1 MTHVV
6 ALGGQDELLPLTAAQ
21 RGMWFAESLSA
32 DYSVIIAHY
41 LSIRAVDAPIDH
53 DLLEACTAEAAVDF
67 ESPCTT
73 LVEVDG
79 VPKQRVDRESGF
91 EVARIDMRGEA
102 APFQAALDWMTA
114 DYQRQMDVL
123 VDPLAVAAL
132 IRVADDHTLLYMR
145 GHHIVFDGFSALTS
159 LLSAVRRYNAA
170 RTGDEYTPTRRLD
183 LAGLVADDQAY
194 TESSRR
200 ERDRAYWVEQVAD
213 LPERVSLSGRD
224 RVAPLSPQNV
234 VAGERLDAQTQAR
247 LESVAKDAGCSV
259 AVLLVAAFSAFLGR
273 MAGTDDVVLSLP
285 VTGRST
291 AKVKNSGGMLSN
303 MLPVRAR
310 DISQST
316 MRSLARALQVDL
328 TGALRHQRYR
338 FEDIRVDAGLG
349 AGNSASFGPVV
360 NMMFFDTPIEVDRA
374 QTSYHILSSGILED
388 LRINLY
394 QAAPGEQLAVDLH
407 GNPNLYEPSDLR
419 SHVQRFVRFLTR
431 ALDDIDRRVI
441 DVELVAP
448 GEQTELV
455 ERGRGPA
462 LESFDEATTILDL
475 IAERV
480 AEQPEAVALDFAGR
494 TMTYEEFDAQRRS
507 LAGRLAADGVALG
520 DRVAVSL
527 DRGIAQVVAIHATLL
542 IGAAYVPLDPGLPAT
557 RRRAILDTA
566 RPVVVVDDDYL
577 EATDRPA
584 APVGVHPARVDVPVY
599 VIFTSGSTGTP
610 KGVEVTHSALR
621 RRLEWMQRGHRIGS
635 GDAVLYKTPYTFDV
649 SVWELVWPLISGA
662 RMVIAAP
669 DGHRDPAY
677 LARLVDESRVTTMH
691 FVPSMLEVFVDSGEQ
706 LAAHVDTVFTSGE
719 ALSPTLA
726 QVVTRQWSVRLVN
739 LYGPTE
745 AAIDVTEYVVDGD
758 VDEVPIGRPV
768 PDTDVLVLDET
779 LRPVPVGVAGE
790 LYLAGPQLA
799 TGYVGRPDL
808 SAERFVAA
816 PFGDAG
822 TRMYRTGDLV
832 SWGSD
837 GELRYHG
844 RTDFQVKIRGQR
856 VELGEIEST
865 VRDHPM
871 IESAVVSVRSGPT
884 GIPMVVAYVRPTDGG
899 NVTDDDVLVTCRR
912 ELPSHMVP
920 AAVVV
925 MDEFPVTDNGKLD
938 RAALPEPVLSASADE
953 HVAPRTA
960 DEHRLADL
968 VAELLGLDQTPSM
981 TEHLF
986 GLGGDSL
993 TAARLVSR
1001 ARTVGMELRLAD
1013 IFDGGTLADLAAHSD
1028 SGSDSTS
1035 GSDTGGRAGRL
1046 VRPDEVPL
1054 SPSQSRLWLIN
1065 RMEPGAATYNMAG
1078 VVTFDDPV
1086 DVDALRAAFGDV
1098 IDRHEPLRTIHPVS
1112 DDGRPVQ
1119 HILATS
1125 DVPGDI
1131 LVGPVP
1137 AQADELE
1144 TALVAH
1150 ASRGFD
1156 LTTATPLRAV
1166 LFRDDHTDTLLIV
1179 LHHIAGDGAS
1189 LAPLM
1194 HDLTRAYTARRD
1206 GQSPGWEPLTP
1217 QYADHALARIA
1228 ALGDMA
1234 DPVSTAGRDLAFWRT
1249 ELSGVPELL
1258 DLPTDRPRPRVASGR
1273 GDAVTMTVP
1282 SDVADAV
1289 QALAERTGTTSFLVV
1304 HAAMSVVLG
1313 RLAGSDDVPV
1323 GVAVHGRGAPE
1334 LDRLVGMFVNT
1345 VVLRA
1350 RPTPELTV
1358 GELLAAGR
1366 RAFGAAL
1373 DHADLPFEDVVEAL
1387 APNRSLAYTP
1397 IYQVAMTW
1405 HDDPLSRADA
1415 GAVRALRLP
1424 VVKTDLE
1431 VSFSVSTRAD
1441 GRRTISADFGF
1452 ATDLFDRE
1460 RVAQL
1465 TESFLHVLRGMTAGP
1480 DHRVGALDL
1489 VDPMQAPATSIA
1501 TRTFPELLDD
1511 GARQAGADAPAVTAT
1526 PSTAATE
1533 TAVSGSETWTYGE
1546 LAVQTNAL
1554 ARELIVR
1561 GAGPGDIVAV
1571 AIGRSHQSVRATL
1584 AVIKSGAGFVL
1595 IDPTQPVARQEEMI
1609 VDAGARLGIRLAG
1622 SGVAPTG
1629 PTWIELSDPDVE
1641 RSIAARSSDALSD
1654 ADRLRPVRLDDT
1666 AYLIFT
1672 SGSTG
1677 RPKATAI
1684 GHRGLAGLAQ
1694 NLAMMFTAGPST
1706 RVLHVSSPSFD
1717 ASVLELV
1724 LGFSTGAELVVAP
1737 SDVYAS
1743 EPLSSLI
1750 NAARVTHA
1758 LLTPSVLATVEP
1770 DDVPTLTTVL
1780 SGGEACPVGLA
1791 DRWAD
1796 ARRGPGGFFNLYG
1809 PTEATVWVSVDGP
1822 RTAGEPL
1829 TIGAPLPGVEALVLD
1844 GALRPTP
1851 VGVPGELYLAGD
1863 QTGLGYLNR
1872 PGLTARSFVAHPFAP
1887 GQRMYRTG
1895 DRVTRTASDALVYH
1909 GRTDFQLKIRGLRIE
1924 PGEVDAVLASHPDV
1938 GAAVSLG
1945 VPGPG
1950 GDQVLVTYAAADD
1963 HVVSTRSLME
1973 FARARLPK
1981 YLVPQTIVV
1990 LPSLPVTPIGKVDR
2004 RALPA
2009 IDFADRDDLVLPTG
2023 ATESAVA
2030 ELMAS
2035 VLGVDQVSA
2044 AESFFDVGGN
2054 SLSATKLAS
2063 RLAVAFDVSF
2073 TVRDVFEAPSVV
2085 DLAAAVDRLP
2095 KAASSAAGRQ
2105 IPVLADRT
2113 SALPVSAA
2121 QRGMWLLNQTDPDS
2135 SAYNIGL
2142 VLELSGRLD
2151 TSHLREALT
2160 DVLARHESLRTVY
2173 PGVDG
2178 VPVQQILSVDDAVA
2192 GVRLTVS
2199 EPEGSIVDAIEAEA
2213 TRGFDLASA
2222 PPLRLTLFPVS
2233 ETDGSDVSADYVL
2246 VFVVHHIS
2254 ADGSSMVPLAR
2265 DLMVAYEARRL
2276 GGAPQWLPLDV
2287 QYADY
2292 AAWQTARLQE
2302 VGDDGRS
2309 AQERHLD
2316 YWEARLA
2323 GVPELLEIPGDR
2335 RRPRTP
2341 TFAGDQVAF
2350 QVDPEVAAR
2359 LDAVA
2364 REQGS
2369 TLFVVLQAAFAV
2381 LLHRMT
2387 GEPDIVIGTPY
2398 AGRSEQAFDDVV
2410 GMFVNS
2416 VPLRTRIR
2424 ADESLSTLVGRVHT
2438 DSLDDFAHAD
2448 VPFES
2453 VVGRLL
2459 DSPSGAHNPIFQV
2472 MLSFQNFTFP
2482 NLELTGLRVSGR
2494 DPDTVGAQVD
2504 LQLTL
2509 RPPSDSSSHLEGRFV
2524 FATDLFDRER
2534 IQRLADRFSR
2544 VLDAFANQPSVEVG
2558 DVDIHLAD
2566 EQAVDEDVDGDDALV
2581 ALPDVIAT
2589 AAEAARDAVA
2599 VAHDGTELTFGQL
2612 QQTLTAM
2619 AAVVPDRDTA
2629 LTMALM
2635 SALPTLAAAGPDAFG
2650 DVLAAIRRNAVDC
2663 RDRELQS

>member
-1 MTHVV
+1 
-6 ALGGQDELLPLTAAQ
+6 
-21 RGMWFAESLSA
+21 MWFAESLSA

-53 DLLEACTAEAAVDF
+53 DLLETCTAEAAVEF

-91 EVARIDMRGEA
+91 DVARIDMRGEA
-102 APFQAALDWMTA
+102 TPFQAALDWMTA
-114 DYQRQMDVL
+114 DYQRQVDVL
-123 VDPLAVAAL
+123 ADPLAVAAL

-170 RTGDEYTPTRRLD
+170 RTGDEYTPTRHLD

-194 TESSRR
+194 TESPRR

-247 LESVAKDAGCSV
+247 LESVAKDADCSV

-310 DISQST
+310 EISQST

-407 GNPNLYEPSDLR
+407 GNPNLYEPNDLR
-419 SHVQRFVRFLTR
+419 AHVQRFVRFLTR
-431 ALDDIDRRVI
+431 ALDDIDRRVN
-441 DVELVAP
+441 DVELLAP
-448 GEQTELV
+448 GEQAELV
-455 ERGRGPA
+455 EKGRGPV
-462 LESFDEATTILDL
+462 LEPFDEATTLLDL

-480 AEQPEAVALDFAGR
+480 AEQPDSVALDFDGR
-494 TMTYEEFDAQRRS
+494 QVTYRQFDAQRRA
-507 LAGRLAADGVALG
+507 LAGRLVADGVTLG

-527 DRGIAQVVAIHATLL
+527 DRGIAQVIAIHAILL
-542 IGAAYVPLDPGLPAT
+542 IGGAYVPLDPDLPDT
-557 RRRAILDTA
+557 RRATILDTA
-566 RPVVVVDDDYL
+566 RPVVVIDGEYL
-577 EATDRPA
+577 EATDQPTGT
-584 APVGVHPARVDVPVY
+584 VDVHPGRVDVPAY

-621 RRLEWMQRGHRIGS
+621 RRLEWMQRRHRIGD

-669 DGHRDPAY
+669 GGHRDPAY
-677 LARLVDESRVTTMH
+677 LARIVDESRVTTMH

-706 LAAHVDTVFTSGE
+706 LAGHVATVFTSGE
-719 ALSPTLA
+719 ALSPALA
-726 QVVTRQWSVRLVN
+726 QSVTRQWPVRLVN

-745 AAIDVTEYVVDGD
+745 AAIDVTEYVVNGD

-768 PDTDVLVLDET
+768 PGTDALVLDGT

-799 TGYVGRPDL
+799 TGYVRRPDL
-808 SAERFVAA
+808 SAERFVAN
-816 PFGDAG
+816 PFSGPGA
-822 TRMYRTGDLV
+822 RMYRTGDLV

-837 GELRYHG
+837 GDLRYHG
-844 RTDFQVKIRGQR
+844 RSDFQVKIRGQR

-884 GIPMVVAYVRPTDGG
+884 GIPLVVAYVRPTDGAD
-899 NVTDDDVLVTCRR
+899 VTGDDVLATCRR

-920 AAVVV
+920 SAVVV

-938 RAALPEPVLSASADE
+938 RVALPEPVLSASADE

-968 VAELLGLDQTPSM
+968 VAELLGLDRAPSV

-1001 ARTVGMELRLAD
+1001 ARTIGMELSLAD
-1013 IFDGGTLADLAAHSD
+1013 IFDGGTLADLAAR
-1028 SGSDSTS
+1028 SGQGS
-1035 GSDTGGRAGRL
+1035 GAADRPVPL
-1046 VRPDEVPL
+1046 VRPAEVPL

-1078 VVTFDDPV
+1078 VVTFDERV

-1098 IDRHEPLRTIHPVS
+1098 VDRHEPLRTIHPVS

-1119 HILATS
+1119 HIVAAA
-1125 DVPGDI
+1125 DVPGEV

-1137 AQADELE
+1137 VSADELE
-1144 TALVAH
+1144 PALVTH

-1166 LFRDDHTDTLLIV
+1166 LFRGERPDTLLIV

-1189 LAPLM
+1189 LPPLM
-1194 HDLTRAYTARRD
+1194 RDLTQAYTARQD
-1206 GQSPGWEPLTP
+1206 GRSPGWAPLTP
-1217 QYADHALARIA
+1217 QYADHALASIA
-1228 ALGDMA
+1228 ALGDVG
-1234 DPVSTAGRDLAFWRT
+1234 DPASRAGRDLAFWRT
-1249 ELSGVPELL
+1249 ELSGAPELL
-1258 DLPTDRPRPRVASGR
+1258 DLPADRPRPRVASGR
-1273 GDAVTMTVP
+1273 GDTVTMTVP
-1282 SDVADAV
+1282 AGVADAV
-1289 QALAERTGTTSFLVV
+1289 QTLAERTGATSFLVV
-1304 HAAMSVVLG
+1304 HAAMAVVLG
-1313 RLAGSDDVPV
+1313 RLAGSDDVPI

-1350 RPTPELTV
+1350 RPTPESTV

-1373 DHADLPFEDVVEAL
+1373 DHAELPFEDVVEDL
-1387 APNRSLAYTP
+1387 APHRTLAYTP

-1405 HDDPLSRADA
+1405 HDDPLA
-1415 GAVRALRLP
+1415 GTASAAVRALRLP

-1431 VSFSVSTRAD
+1431 VSFTVSTDAD
-1441 GRRTISADFGF
+1441 GGRTISADFGF
-1452 ATDLFDRE
+1452 ASDFFNRE
-1460 RVAQL
+1460 RVQSL
-1465 TESFLHVLRGMTAGP
+1465 TESFLRVLHGMTTDP
-1480 DHRVGALDL
+1480 DRRVGSLDL
-1489 VDPMQAPATSIA
+1489 VDPVPAPATTIA
-1501 TRTFPELLDD
+1501 ARTFPELLDD
-1511 GARQAGADAPAVTAT
+1511 GARQAGADAPAVTAHT
-1526 PSTAATE
+1526 GTAHTGTGE
-1533 TAVSGSETWTYGE
+1533 TGTWTYGD
-1546 LAVQTNAL
+1546 LAAQTNAL

-1584 AVIKSGAGFVL
+1584 AVIRSGAGFVL

-1609 VDAGARLGIRLAG
+1609 ADAGARLGIRIA
-1622 SGVAPTG
+1622 SRDAAPAG
-1629 PTWIELSDPDVE
+1629 PTWVELSDPDVE
-1641 RSIAARSSDALSD
+1641 RSIAARSTDALD
-1654 ADRLRPVRLDDT
+1654 DTDRLRPVRLDDT

-1677 RPKATAI
+1677 KPKATAV
-1684 GHRGLAGLAQ
+1684 GHRGLAGFAR
-1694 NLAMMFTAGPST
+1694 NLATTFAAGPSA

-1717 ASVLELV
+1717 ASVLELM

-1737 SDVYAS
+1737 PEVYAS
-1743 EPLSSLI
+1743 EPLSALI
-1750 NAARVTHA
+1750 DATGVTHA
-1758 LLTPSVLATVEP
+1758 LLTPSVLATIEP

-1822 RTAGEPL
+1822 RSVGEPL
-1829 TIGAPLPGVEALVLD
+1829 TIGAPLPGIEALVLD

-1851 VGVPGELYLAGD
+1851 VGVPGELYLSGD
-1863 QTGLGYLNR
+1863 QTGLGYLHR
-1872 PGLTARSFVAHPFAP
+1872 PGLSAGSFVAHPFVS

-1895 DRVTRTASDALVYH
+1895 DRVTRTTSGALTYH

-1945 VPGPG
+1945 VSGPG
-1950 GDQVLVTYAAADD
+1950 GDQVLVAYAAADSD
-1963 HVVSTRSLME
+1963 VVSTRSLME
-1973 FARARLPK
+1973 FARAKLPK

-1990 LPSLPVTPIGKVDR
+1990 LPSLPVTPVGKVDR

-2009 IDFADRDDLVLPTG
+2009 VDFADRDEIVAPTT

-2063 RLAVAFDVSF
+2063 RLTAAFDVSF

-2085 DLAAAVDRLP
+2085 DLAAVADRRP
-2095 KAASSAAGRQ
+2095 KATDSPAHGRQ
-2105 IPVLADRT
+2105 ISVLTDRK

-2142 VLELSGRLD
+2142 VLELSGRLEI
-2151 TSHLREALT
+2151 SHLRDALA
-2160 DVLARHESLRTVY
+2160 DLLARHESLRTVY
-2173 PGVDG
+2173 PDVDG
-2178 VPVQQILSVDDAVA
+2178 VPVQRILSVDDAVA
-2192 GVRLTVS
+2192 SVRLAVS
-2199 EPEGSIVDAIEAEA
+2199 EPGGAIVDAIEAEA
-2213 TRGFDLASA
+2213 ARGFDLASA
-2222 PPLRLTLFPVS
+2222 PPLRLTLLPVP
-2233 ETDGSDVSADYVL
+2233 EVDDVPDDTVSADYVL

-2265 DLMVAYEARRL
+2265 DLMVAYEARRT
-2276 GGAPQWLPLDV
+2276 GVTPQWLPLAV

-2292 AAWQTARLQE
+2292 AAWQATRLQE
-2302 VGDDGRS
+2302 VGEDGRS

-2316 YWEARLA
+2316 YWADRLA
-2323 GVPELLEIPGDR
+2323 GIPELLEIPGDR

-2341 TFAGDQVAF
+2341 TFAGDQVQF
-2350 QVDPEVAAR
+2350 QVAPETSVR
-2359 LDAVA
+2359 LDTVA
-2364 REQGS
+2364 REHGS
-2369 TLFVVLQAAFAV
+2369 TLFVVLQTAFAV

-2387 GEPDIVIGTPY
+2387 GQQDIVIGTPY
-2398 AGRSEQAFDDVV
+2398 AGRSEQSLDDVV

-2424 ADESLSTLVGRVHT
+2424 PDESLSALVGRVHT

-2453 VVGRLL
+2453 IVGRLL
-2459 DSPSGAHNPIFQV
+2459 DTPPSAHNPVFQA

-2509 RPPSDSSSHLEGRFV
+2509 RPPGESSSHLEGRFV
-2524 FATDLFDRER
+2524 FATDLFDRVR
-2534 IQRLADRFSR
+2534 IQRLADRFTR
-2544 VLDAFANQPSVEVG
+2544 ILDALVNQPDIEVG
-2558 DVDIHLAD
+2558 DVDIRLTD
-2566 EQAVDEDVDGDDALV
+2566 EQTLDDNADGGDELV
-2581 ALPDVIAT
+2581 ALPEVIAA
-2589 AAEAARDAVA
+2589 AAEVARDAIA
-2599 VAHDGTELTFGQL
+2599 VAHDGTELAFGQL

-2663 RDRELQS
+2663 RDRELQGNT